1 MPNLTYKITSYKI
14 KIFGNDRV
22 GSDTRWATKIIE
34 LYSDTTH
41 VATAYFARTGA
52 SAGDSSASNGQII
65 FIAPEEQYAPVID
78 LLRNELPVFISWV
91 QHPDSKEPKDGNA
104 FFHSAKEPVGE
115 AEDSEPRQRADRG
128 PTPIVQK

>member
-1 MPNLTYKITSYKI
+1 MPTTTHKIDSYKI
-14 KIFGNDRV
+14 KIFGNDQL
-22 GSDTRWATKIIE
+22 GNDTRWGTKIIE
-34 LYSDTTH
+34 LYSGTTN
-41 VATAYFARTGA
+41 VATAYFARRGA
-52 SAGDSSASNGQII
+52 SAGDSSASSGQII

-91 QHPDSKEPKDGNA
+91 PHNDSKEPHDGNA